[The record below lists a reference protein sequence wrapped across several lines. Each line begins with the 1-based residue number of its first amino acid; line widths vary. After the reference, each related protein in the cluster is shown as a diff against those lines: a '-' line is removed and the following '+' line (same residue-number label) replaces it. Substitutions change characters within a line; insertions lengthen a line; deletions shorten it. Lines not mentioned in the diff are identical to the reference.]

1 MLVKAA
7 AVYTH
12 LWCGLAEH
20 RSLDLELHAGIKQ
33 AINHTINRKL
43 CERTMEVTYFP
54 NVI

>member
-7 AVYTH
+7 AAYRH
-12 LWCGLAEH
+12 LQRGHAEH

-33 AINHTINRKL
+33 AINHTINCKL
-43 CERTMEVTYFP
+43 CERTTEITYFP